1 MTASQEATSKTYWRG
16 THRAASP
23 LATLARFETLA
34 GTLGITRLANV
45 TGLDYLGI
53 PVFMAVRPNARS
65 LSVSQGKGLDEASAA
80 ASAFMEA
87 AELTHA
93 ELAPLRQRV
102 ATYAALKSSARAAD
116 PRLLPRSGDAPLTS
130 RTNLSWVKG
139 RDLADGLPV
148 FVPFD
153 LVHARFD
160 ERRRRPSPFF
170 RGSNGLAS
178 GNTFLEAACAGICE
192 TIERDATS
200 LWRRSAREDK
210 GVRRL
215 ALGSVS
221 DRDCHALL
229 DRLRD
234 RGMAVAVWVTTT
246 DIGVACFLCR
256 IQEAHD
262 NRRSAL
268 GASWGAGCHLSR
280 DVALARAIT
289 EAAQTR
295 LTYIVGSR
303 DDLSRSAYVRKP
315 PDVFDI
321 IRDDLE
327 HDVATCTFADVP
339 SNPRSTFEADLRTLL
354 RLLRGVGLEQ
364 VIAVDLTDERLGMPV
379 VRIIVPGLEPD
390 DEHKRQRLGRRA
402 RARAMVAP

>member
-1 MTASQEATSKTYWRG
+1 MTASQAAPGKTYWRG
-16 THRAASP
+16 THRAAAPS
-23 LATLARFETLA
+23 ATLARFENLA
-34 GTLGITRLANV
+34 DALGITRLANV

-87 AELTHA
+87 AELAHA
-93 ELAPLRQRV
+93 ELAPLRRRV
-102 ATYAALKSSARAAD
+102 ASYAALKAIARAAD
-116 PRLLPRSGDAPLTS
+116 PRALPRLNDVSLTS

-139 RDLADGLPV
+139 MDLTDGLPA

-160 ERRRRPSPFF
+160 ERPRKPSPFF

-178 GNTFLEAACAGICE
+178 GNNFLEAACAGICE

-200 LWRRSAREDK
+200 LWRLSPPEDK
-210 GVRRL
+210 GARRL
-215 ALGSVS
+215 ALGSVT
-221 DRDCHALL
+221 DRDCRALL

-234 RGMAVAVWVTTT
+234 RGIAVAVWDTTT

-262 NRRSAL
+262 NSGFAL
-268 GASWGAGCHLSR
+268 GAFWGAGCHLSR
-280 DVALARAIT
+280 EVALARAIT

-303 DDLSRSAYVRKP
+303 DDLSRSAYARRA
-315 PDVFDI
+315 PDIFDT

-339 SNPRSTFEADLRTLL
+339 SNPHPTFEGDLRTLL
-354 RLLRGVGLEQ
+354 RLLRGACLEQ
-364 VIAVDLTDERLGMPV
+364 VIAVDLTDERFGMPV
-379 VRIIVPGLEPD
+379 VRIIVPGLESD
-390 DEHKRQRLGRRA
+390 DEHNRQRLGWRA
-402 RARAMVAP
+402 RARRTVAP